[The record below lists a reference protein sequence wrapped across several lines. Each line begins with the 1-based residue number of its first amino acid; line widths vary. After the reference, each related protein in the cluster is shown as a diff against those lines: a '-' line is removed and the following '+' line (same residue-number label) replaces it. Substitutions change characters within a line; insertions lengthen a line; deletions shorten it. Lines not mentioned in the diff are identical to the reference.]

1 MKYSIH
7 HCSAFLRGFCLSC
20 VISCA
25 IAVPAIAET
34 AEAFLASAHLFGR
47 ERAIVVSLGMTITER
62 DGQSRS
68 RVVELFMDRNDVR
81 TRTLGR
87 IVEPAFLAEM
97 KFLKITE
104 RGKQDMQWMKTSR
117 GVRRLGDS
125 SGSESV
131 FGSHFSVEDF
141 GSLSSSEYTVSFVEK
156 PVEEAEVMLLA
167 QPVKGGK
174 VVSRRIRIDIESRI
188 VTGMEYLDGPGKV
201 IKRYSVVSTAIS
213 GGVMRPSSVK
223 MEDLVHGGST
233 SLQLYDFKF
242 PDSIQERW
250 FNPGSL

>member
-1 MKYSIH
+1 MKYWIH
-7 HCSAFLRGFCLSC
+7 RRSALLRGFCLSC
-20 VISCA
+20 VFSCVMA
-25 IAVPAIAET
+25 AAAGAET
-34 AEAFLASAHLFGR
+34 AEEFLASAHLFGR
-47 ERAIVVSLGMTITER
+47 EHAIVVSLGMTITER

-68 RVVELFMDRNDVR
+68 RVVELFMDRHDVR

-141 GSLSSSEYTVSFVEK
+141 GSLSSSEYTVSFVGK
-156 PVEEAEVMLLA
+156 PVEAAEVMLLV

-174 VVSRRIRIDIESRI
+174 AESRRIRIDPETRI
-188 VTGMEYLDGPGKV
+188 VTGMEYIDGQGKV
-201 IKRYSVVSTAIS
+201 IKRYSVVSKAMS
-213 GGVMRPSSVK
+213 GDVMRPSSVK